1 MQIMKTNDNDLINYF
16 GKSRNIK
23 KSTIN
28 QYKLLLKEYSNY
40 TNMSLHDLLIEAENE
55 EEKGIRWKHRTLKKR
70 LIDYRS
76 YLYEKHAKRT
86 AKDRFNKVKAFYKHF
101 DIEIHH
107 LPPFNQKN
115 LAPTLT
121 YDELLTK
128 EIIRDAIDVTS
139 SNVMKPL
146 ILFIA
151 SSGCARAETLSITVG
166 QYIQAT
172 KEYHHG
178 GSIKEIIETLS
189 NIDDIVPTFEILRIK
204 TNKYYT
210 AFCSPEACNAINIY
224 LQGRQDTLHLDSK
237 LFRVDPNYLVELFTT
252 LNDDL
257 ELGKAG
263 TYGRFR
269 THQLRKFHAS
279 ALMNDGLSSDI
290 VNDLQGRT
298 KPITDESYFFNNK
311 ESLKEEYINHLPA
324 VTVMQDVEKITVKS
338 PEVREI
344 ESRNKELLYE
354 NSSLKNEVSDI
365 SQRQDKLEKLIL
377 GNISD
382 ERISKIDKLL

>member
-23 KSTIN
+23 KSTIEL
-28 QYKLLLKEYSNY
+28 YRLLLKEYSNY

-115 LAPTLT
+115 LAPTIT

-210 AFCSPEACNAINIY
+210 TFCSPEACNAINIY

-257 ELGKAG
+257 ELGQAG
-263 TYGRFR
+263 TYRRLR

-279 ALMNDGLSSDI
+279 ALMNDGLSRDI

-324 VTVMQDVEKITVKS
+324 VTIMQDVEKITVKS
-338 PEVREI
+338 PKYIKIENELHEKDEKLQDYEEI
-344 ESRNKELLYE
+344 FKNLDER
-354 NSSLKNEVSDI
+354 LKN
-365 SQRQDKLEKLIL
+365 LEE
-377 GNISD
+377 NRD
-382 ERISKIDKLL
+382 EKFKIDEFF